1 MQIEITRS
9 TFTLAPSGLLAVR
22 DGAGTRIL
30 CRSGNLWITQE
41 GDSKDTIIGP
51 ADAFT
56 IRKSGLTIVTALQ
69 TATLTLIG
77 PDAQGTGEALPRPA
91 PGLDTGALACS

>member
-9 TFTLAPSGLLAVR
+9 TVTLARDGLLAVR
-22 DGAGTRIL
+22 DGAGTRIV

-41 GDSKDTIIGP
+41 GDLKDAIIGP

-69 TATLTLIG
+69 SSSLTLIG
-77 PDAQGTGEALPRPA
+77 PDAQDRSEARRAL
-91 PGLDTGALACS
+91 GLDTESIACS